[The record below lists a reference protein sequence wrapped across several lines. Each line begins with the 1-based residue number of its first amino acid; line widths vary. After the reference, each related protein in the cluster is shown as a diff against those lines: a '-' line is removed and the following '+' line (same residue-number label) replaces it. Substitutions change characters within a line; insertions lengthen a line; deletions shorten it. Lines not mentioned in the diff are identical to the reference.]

1 MQDSYEQYGC
11 GSMHQERPPL
21 GSGSVPKA
29 KAGVDALDSLPG
41 DETALM
47 CMQSL
52 HTDPAK
58 KKKNSCSDE
67 LMI

>member
-1 MQDSYEQYGC
+1 MA
-11 GSMHQERPPL
+11 L